1 MYTFETTKN
10 SWFCCFKKSILSAR
24 NIAFLLAFLA
34 SLIYGVSFTVA
45 KDVMPLYIK
54 PFGFILIRVFGATA
68 LFWIAGLFVKKEK
81 IATNDFLRIFLA
93 SIFGI
98 ALNMLAFFKGLSMTS
113 PISASVIMVT
123 SPIIVLSFAT
133 IFLNEKATKK
143 KLAGIFIGMAGAAL
157 LIVYGQTFK
166 MGDSE
171 VLGNFLI
178 LVNATSY
185 ALYLILIK
193 NLSKKYHPLTF
204 AKWLYLF
211 GFLLV
216 IPFGLREFNEVNWSN
231 IPQSA
236 LYSIAFIVVF
246 TTFLTYLFNL
256 LAIRKLK
263 PTTLSIFIYLQPVI
277 ASSYALIVGSDS
289 LNLTKILA
297 TVLIFIG
304 VYLVTRKPKEEA
316 T

>member
-1 MYTFETTKN
+1 M
-10 SWFCCFKKSILSAR
+10 SAR

-34 SLIYGVSFTVA
+34 ALIYGVSFTIA
-45 KDVMPLYIK
+45 KDVMPHYIK
-54 PFGFILIRVFGATA
+54 PFGFILIRVFGATV
-68 LFWIAGLFVKKEK
+68 LFWIAGMFVKKEK
-81 IATNDFLRIFLA
+81 IDVNDFLRIFLA

-113 PISASVIMVT
+113 PINASVIMVT

-143 KLAGIFIGMAGAAL
+143 KLSGIFIGMAGAAL
-157 LIVYGQTFK
+157 LILYGQTFHL
-166 MGDSE
+166 GDSE
-171 VLGNFLI
+171 VLGNFLVM
-178 LVNATSY
+178 VNATSY

-211 GFLLV
+211 GFILI
-216 IPFGLREFNEVNWSN
+216 IPFGLQELKEIDWSN
-231 IPQSA
+231 IPQSTF
-236 LYSIAFIVVF
+236 YSIAFIIVF

-277 ASSYALIVGSDS
+277 ASTYALIVGSDT
-289 LNLTKILA
+289 LNFIKIMA
-297 TVLIFIG
+297 TILIFIG
-304 VYLVTRKPKEEA
+304 VFLVTRKPKEES

>member
-1 MYTFETTKN
+1 M
-10 SWFCCFKKSILSAR
+10 SAR

-34 SLIYGVSFTVA
+34 ALIYGVSFTIA
-45 KDVMPLYIK
+45 KDVMPHYIK
-54 PFGFILIRVFGATA
+54 PFGFILIRVFGATV
-68 LFWIAGLFVKKEK
+68 LFWIAGMFVKKEK
-81 IATNDFLRIFLA
+81 IVVNDFLRIFLA

-113 PISASVIMVT
+113 PINASVIMVT

-133 IFLNEKATKK
+133 VFLNEKATKK
-143 KLAGIFIGMAGAAL
+143 KLSGIFIGMAGAAL
-157 LIVYGQTFK
+157 LILYGQTFYL
-166 MGDSE
+166 GDSE
-171 VLGNFLI
+171 VLGNFLVM
-178 LVNATSY
+178 VNATSY

-211 GFLLV
+211 GFILI
-216 IPFGLREFNEVNWSN
+216 IPFGLQEFKEIDWSN
-231 IPQSA
+231 IPQSTF
-236 LYSIAFIVVF
+236 YSIAFIIVF

-277 ASSYALIVGSDS
+277 ATTYALIVGSDT
-289 LNLTKILA
+289 LNFIKIMA
-297 TVLIFIG
+297 TILIFIG
-304 VYLVTRKPKEEA
+304 VFLVTRKPKEES